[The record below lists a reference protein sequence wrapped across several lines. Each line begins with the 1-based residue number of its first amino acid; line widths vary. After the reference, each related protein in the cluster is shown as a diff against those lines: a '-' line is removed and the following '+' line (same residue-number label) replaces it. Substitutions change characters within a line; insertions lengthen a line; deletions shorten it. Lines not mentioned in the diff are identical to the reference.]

1 LYDFAKEKFMA
12 IDQNVEEVR
21 AMLAARAIVG
31 FKKYGCNTTRQDL
44 TTEQWLQHLQ
54 EELMDACIY
63 IQRLKKDVESL
74 TRPDI
79 KINSYGVAVDQTRF
93 WMPMETC
100 PKGVKVQLL
109 TASGVAVYGKIGDKN
124 KEVFEGWAALPKKP

>member
-1 LYDFAKEKFMA
+1 MTQKDFVAWILKA
-12 IDQNVEEVR
+12 SN
-21 AMLAARAIVG
+21 
-31 FKKYGCNTTRQDL
+31 
-44 TTEQWLQHLQ
+44 H
-54 EELMDACIY
+54 

-93 WMPMETC
+93 WLPMEDC

-109 TASGVAVYGKIGDKN
+109 TASGVAVYGKVGDKN
-124 KEVFEGWAALPKKP
+124 HEVFEGWAALPKKP

>member
-1 LYDFAKEKFMA
+1 M

-21 AMLAARAIVG
+21 AMLSARAIVG
-31 FKKYGCNTTRQDL
+31 FKKYNCNTTRQDL

-54 EELMDACIY
+54 EELMDACVY

-79 KINSYGVAVDQTRF
+79 KISSMGVAVDQTRF
-93 WMPMETC
+93 WLPMDDC
-100 PKGVKVQLL
+100 PRGVKVQLL
-109 TASGVAVYGKIGDKN
+109 TASGVAVYGTVGEKN
-124 KEVFEGWAALPKKP
+124 KEVFEGWHPLPKKPQL

>member
-1 LYDFAKEKFMA
+1 MA

-54 EELMDACIY
+54 EELMDACVY

-93 WMPMETC
+93 WLPMEDC

-109 TASGVAVYGKIGDKN
+109 TASGVAVYGSLSDKN
-124 KEVFEGWAALPKKP
+124 KEVFDGWHPLPKKPV

>member
-1 LYDFAKEKFMA
+1 MGKLEM

-21 AMLAARAIVG
+21 AMLSARAIVG

-54 EELMDACIY
+54 EELMDACVY

-79 KINSYGVAVDQTRF
+79 KINSYNVAVDKTRF
-93 WMPMETC
+93 WLPMENC

-109 TASGVAVYGKIGDKN
+109 TASGVAVYGKVGEKN
-124 KEVFEGWAALPKKP
+124 QEVFDGWHPLPKKPV

>member
-1 LYDFAKEKFMA
+1 MGKLKM

-21 AMLAARAIVG
+21 SMLSARAIVG

-54 EELMDACIY
+54 EELMDACVY

-79 KINSYGVAVDQTRF
+79 KISSFGVAVDQTRY
-93 WMPMETC
+93 WMPMDTC
-100 PKGVKVQLL
+100 PQNVKVQLL
-109 TASGVAVYGKIGDKN
+109 TASGIAVYGKVGEKN
-124 KEVFEGWAALPKKP
+124 QDVFEGWAALPKKP

>member
-1 LYDFAKEKFMA
+1 M

-21 AMLAARAIVG
+21 AMLSARAIVG
-31 FKKYGCNTTRQDL
+31 FKKYNCNTTRQDL

-54 EELMDACIY
+54 EELMDACVY

-79 KINSYGVAVDQTRF
+79 KISSMGVAVDQTRF
-93 WMPMETC
+93 WLPMDDC
-100 PKGVKVQLL
+100 PRGVKVQLL
-109 TASGVAVYGKIGDKN
+109 TASGIAVYGTVGEKN
-124 KEVFEGWAALPKKP
+124 KEVFEGWHPLPKKPV